1 MEDMQVCCTGGPLG
15 HAGGWGSEAD
25 LENWER
31 QRTRDSCTAGR
42 LQPGQPE
49 EGSSGKM
56 AWAGECRVT
65 VQETKWE
72 LGQRDWV

>member
-1 MEDMQVCCTGGPLG
+1 MEDMQVCCTGGPLE

-31 QRTRDSCTAGR
+31 QRTRDSCTPGR

-72 LGQRDWV
+72 LSQRDWV